1 MNTRDLMRRAAQMFA
16 DRPAL
21 IHNDRRLTY
30 REAWQRAIRLANGLH
45 DMGMRPGDRVAVLE
59 DNSIE
64 AADLLLGTT
73 AGGFVRVP
81 LYARNSITSHVHMT
95 RNASCTAL
103 VAGAN
108 YRGQAN
114 AVAAELNLPTF
125 LLRDH
130 NYEDWLAQQRTDDP
144 NPALDDNDL
153 YLVRH
158 TGGTTGLPKGVA
170 YTHRNWINGM
180 RDWFYAYPV
189 VEPGDVFMHV
199 GPISHGSGY
208 FFTPVWLQGG
218 VNLLLDHFDAREA
231 LATMA
236 SERVAYIFTV
246 PTMAA
251 AMTRVPDA
259 KRHDFSSLKMFHIS
273 GAPVADRTALDARD
287 LFGDVLYQ
295 MYGQTEAV
303 TGTIMSSKVWFSDV
317 GGSQP
322 LRSAGRPFPF
332 SEVKI
337 LDEDGR
343 PTANGTEG
351 EIAIRCD
358 GQMSGYLDDP
368 AATRE
373 KIVDGWVRTGD
384 IGRLDQ
390 NGFLY
395 VLDRLDDMIISG
407 GFNIYPT
414 ELENVIANH
423 PCVVETAVF
432 GVPDIRWGESPV
444 AVCVVPDAAAVTPAE
459 IITMCADAL
468 GSYKKPREVVFTPDP
483 LPKSPT
489 GKLQRKVLRE
499 KYWKSED
506 RRVGGA

>member
-1 MNTRDLMRRAAQMFA
+1 MNTRDLMRRAARMFA

-21 IHNDRRLTY
+21 IHDQRRLTY
-30 REAWQRAIRLANGLH
+30 AQAWQRAVRLSNGLAA
-45 DMGMRPGDRVAVLE
+45 MGLRPGDRVAVLE

-64 AADLLLGTT
+64 AADFLLGTT

-81 LYARNSITSHVHMT
+81 LYARNSVTSHVHMA
-95 RNASCTAL
+95 RNAGCQGL
-103 VAGAN
+103 VASAG
-108 YRGQAN
+108 YREQAT
-114 AVAAELNLPTF
+114 AVSTELGLPVF
-125 LLRDH
+125 LLRDES
-130 NYEDWLAQQRTDDP
+130 YEGWLATQSHIDP
-144 NPALDDNDL
+144 DPALDENDL
-153 YLVRH
+153 YVVRH

-208 FFTPVWLQGG
+208 FFTPVWLHGG
-218 VNLLLDHFDAREA
+218 VNLLLDHFDASEA
-231 LATMA
+231 LDTMER
-236 SERVAYIFTV
+236 ERVGYVFAV

-259 KRHDFSSLKMFHIS
+259 KRRDFSALKMFHIS
-273 GAPVADRTALDARD
+273 GAPVSDRTALDARE
-287 LFGDVLYQ
+287 LLGDVLYQ

-303 TGTIMSSKVWFSDV
+303 TGTIMSAEVWFSDV
-317 GGSQP
+317 HGSQP

-332 SEVKI
+332 AEIRIINS
-337 LDEDGR
+337 DGQ
-343 PTANGTEG
+343 PVASGIEG

-358 GQMSGYLDDP
+358 GQMSAYLDDP
-368 AATRE
+368 VATSA
-373 KIVDGWVRTGD
+373 KIVDGWVHTGD
-384 IGRLDQ
+384 IGRLDD

-423 PCVVETAVF
+423 PAVTETAVF
-432 GVPDIRWGESPV
+432 GVPDEQWGESPI
-444 AVCVVPDAAAVTPAE
+444 ALCVVEQPDAVDPDE
-459 IITMCADAL
+459 LIKLCANAL
-468 GSYKKPREVVFTPDP
+468 GSYKKPREVLFTTEP

-499 KYWKSED
+499 EYWTSQS

>member
-16 DRPAL
+16 GRPAL

-30 REAWQRAIRLANGLH
+30 AQAWQRATRLANGLTA
-45 DMGMRPGDRVAVLE
+45 MGLRPGDRVAVLE

-64 AADLLLGTT
+64 AADFLLGTT
-73 AGGFVRVP
+73 LGGFVRVP
-81 LYARNSITSHVHMT
+81 LYARNSVASHVHMT
-95 RNASCTAL
+95 RNAACRAL
-103 VAGAN
+103 VASAA
-108 YRGQAN
+108 YREQAT
-114 AVAAELNLPTF
+114 AVRAALDLPVV
-125 LLRDH
+125 LLRDEG
-130 NYEDWLAQQRTDDP
+130 YEGWLSQQNDTDPDP
-144 NPALDDNDL
+144 AIPEDDL
-153 YLVRH
+153 YVVRH

-170 YTHRNWINGM
+170 YTQRNWINGM

-208 FFTPVWLQGG
+208 FFTPVWLHGG
-218 VNLLLDHFDAREA
+218 VNLLLDHFDAAEA
-231 LATMA
+231 LATMER
-236 SERVAYIFTV
+236 ERVGYVFTV

-259 KRHDFSSLKMFHIS
+259 KQHDFSHLKMFHIS
-273 GAPVADRTALDARD
+273 GAPVSDRTALDARE

-303 TGTIMSSKVWFSDV
+303 TGTIMSGEIWFSDV
-317 GGSQP
+317 PGSQP

-332 SEVKI
+332 AEVRI
-337 LDEDGR
+337 VGPDGQ
-343 PTANGTEG
+343 PLATGLEG

-368 AATRE
+368 EATSR
-373 KIVDGWVRTGD
+373 KVIDGWVRTGD
-384 IGRLDQ
+384 IGRLDA

-423 PCVVETAVF
+423 PAVTETAVF
-432 GVPDIRWGESPV
+432 GVPDQRWGEAPI
-444 AVCVVPDAAAVTPAE
+444 ALCVVGDPAAVDPGE
-459 IITMCADAL
+459 IIQLCAGAL
-468 GSYKKPREVVFTPDP
+468 GSYKKPREVLFTSVP

-499 KYWKSED
+499 EYWKSEN